1 MKKLGITLFI
11 LIWLLCGVGASAMS
25 IDMVREQRG
34 IRFGD
39 FVAASFLACV
49 GPISLFVVGL
59 DYADHKLGE
68 IIPPKHRQEEQ

>member
-11 LIWLLCGVGASAMS
+11 LIWLLCGVGASVMGL
-25 IDMVREQRG
+25 DMVRKQRG

-39 FVAASFLACV
+39 FVVASFFTCL
-49 GPISLFVVGL
+49 GPVSLFVVGL
-59 DYADHKLGE
+59 DYVDHKLGE